1 MHDDFLEPRGPQGT
15 HINTLKPK
23 YPKSITFT
31 LRGGFFRFW
40 EIMAH
45 GVAWRMRRL
54 LYALSMYERSIRKE
68 KKEYSI
74 VEKGD
79 KKVTVSVG
87 DPKNTPAH
95 CTH

>member
-1 MHDDFLEPRGPQGT
+1 MCAAILAARLQCGT
-15 HINTLKPK
+15 LAGGGIALVAGVDCARRRVAHAA
-23 YPKSITFT
+23 SIVCS
-31 LRGGFFRFW
+31 
-40 EIMAH
+40 IY
-45 GVAWRMRRL
+45 V
-54 LYALSMYERSIRKE
+54 YERSIRKE

>member
-1 MHDDFLEPRGPQGT
+1 MCAAILAARLQCGTLAGGGTALVAGGDCARRG
-15 HINTLKPK
+15 
-23 YPKSITFT
+23 
-31 LRGGFFRFW
+31 
-40 EIMAH
+40 AC
-45 GVAWRMRRL
+45 GVYCM
-54 LYALSMYERSIRKE
+54 LYLCTNEARKE

-95 CTH
+95 CT

>member
-1 MHDDFLEPRGPQGT
+1 MCAAILAARLQCGGGGT
-15 HINTLKPK
+15 ALVA
-23 YPKSITFT
+23 
-31 LRGGFFRFW
+31 GGDCARR
-40 EIMAH
+40 
-45 GVAWRMRRL
+45 GVAH
-54 LYALSMYERSIRKE
+54 AASIVCSIYVRTKQGRK

-95 CTH
+95 CT

>member
-1 MHDDFLEPRGPQGT
+1 MCAAILAARLQCGT
-15 HINTLKPK
+15 LAG
-23 YPKSITFT
+23 
-31 LRGGFFRFW
+31 GGFALVAGGDCARR
-40 EIMAH
+40 
-45 GVAWRMRRL
+45 GVAHAASIVCSI
-54 LYALSMYERSIRKE
+54 YVYERSIRKE

>member
-1 MHDDFLEPRGPQGT
+1 MCAAILAARLQCGT
-15 HINTLKPK
+15 LAG
-23 YPKSITFT
+23 
-31 LRGGFFRFW
+31 GGFALVAGGDCVRR
-40 EIMAH
+40 
-45 GVAWRMRRL
+45 GVAH
-54 LYALSMYERSIRKE
+54 AASIVCSIYVRTKQGRK
-68 KKEYSI
+68 KKV